1 MNGLQKRS
9 IKNLDQSNTLVPIK
23 SSKEIAAEIANSIL
37 QLKNKAKSAILPF
50 LVYFLEMSFQ
60 EAFTQAN
67 RQDAVPIPP
76 KGKSIIKN

>member
-37 QLKNKAKSAILPF
+37 QLKNKAKSANLPF
-50 LVYFLEMSFQ
+50 LVYFLEMAFQ
-60 EAFTQAN
+60 EAFIQAN
-67 RQDAVPIPP
+67 KQDTVPIPP
-76 KGKSIIKN
+76 KGKSFIKN